1 MKKIKPLL
9 LLFAFVFMK
18 IISYAM
24 FIVTGMIVVK
34 QLPNPEP
41 ITFLFNVF
49 CAFAVDFGSSL
60 VGEEWKKYIKILEE
74 TMEKYKNIPI
84 QRRLSKNDISTSV
97 VRLSDR
103 EVFTKDNTDQRFYY
117 IDKESLTKKY
127 YTFEEIQKFIDH
139 GLFAV
144 LKHSNDPMWQKPLS
158 TSNPIP
164 NTTSP

>member
-1 MKKIKPLL
+1 MNEGLIIDDAEDYAFYQSGLSADGCLEKLDDYTRKAIKRYGEILL
-9 LLFAFVFMK
+9 E
-18 IISYAM
+18 
-24 FIVTGMIVVK
+24 K
-34 QLPNPEP
+34 QKEQ
-41 ITFLFNVF
+41 
-49 CAFAVDFGSSL
+49 
-60 VGEEWKKYIKILEE
+60 IKILEE

-127 YTFEEIQKFIDH
+127 YTFEEVQKFIDH

-158 TSNPIP
+158 TSTSFP
-164 NTTSP
+164 TTHD